1 MRWGLSNMT
10 PNEMDKL
17 LTDLMAEDMNSV
29 GLRKRKRFF

>member
-1 MRWGLSNMT
+1 MT

-29 GLRKRKRFF
+29 GFKKKKTFF